1 MKNNTTNQL
10 RSKLNGSRKM
20 KINWIRSLKMSTQN
34 GRKHRIIRILN
45 RNKENKKMIT
55 HKSRI
60 YKWNGDRQM
69 DKRICRR
76 EREKER
82 VLYDY
87 IICEFMC
94 VFFFPKEISN

>member
-1 MKNNTTNQL
+1 
-10 RSKLNGSRKM
+10 
-20 KINWIRSLKMSTQN
+20 MSTQN

-94 VFFFPKEISN
+94 VFFFPKEISNQLIEPQVMYVYALLDILNQLKR